1 MQITKYMKTL
11 TLLSFLFLG
20 ICSLNAQS
28 TPPTENDI
36 SKYLKFTNDNYD
48 MGKITNGK
56 PVEYNVDVQNI
67 SNSNITLDNVIV
79 GCGCTTPKFTKNIVL
94 TPGAHTIITLGFNG
108 AAIGPFSKSATL
120 FFSGNLVKPVSFHG
134 EGVQ

>member
-1 MQITKYMKTL
+1 MKKNIIVA
-11 TLLSFLFLG
+11 LLILS
-20 ICSLNAQS
+20 ISSLNAQT
-28 TPPTENDI
+28 TPSSDNDI
-36 SKYLKFTNDNYD
+36 TKYLKFTNDNYD
-48 MGKITNGK
+48 MGKIPNGK

-79 GCGCTTPKFTKNIVL
+79 GCGCTTPKYTKNIVL

-120 FFSGNLVKPVSFHG
+120 FFSGNLVKPVSFRG

>member
-1 MQITKYMKTL
+1 MKKIIIVA
-11 TLLSFLFLG
+11 LLILS
-20 ICSLNAQS
+20 ISSLNAQT
-28 TPPTENDI
+28 TPSSDNDI
-36 SKYLKFTNDNYD
+36 TKYLKFTNDNYD
-48 MGKITNGK
+48 MGKIPNGK

-79 GCGCTTPKFTKNIVL
+79 GCGCTTPKYTKNIVL

>member
-1 MQITKYMKTL
+1 MKL
-11 TLLSFLFLG
+11 VTLLSFLLFG
-20 ICSLNAQS
+20 VFSLNAQ
-28 TPPTENDI
+28 TKPVTDNDI
-36 SKYLKFTNDNYD
+36 AKFLKFTNDNYD
-48 MGKITNGK
+48 MGKIPNGK

-79 GCGCTTPKFTKNIVL
+79 GCGCTTPKYTKNIVL

-120 FFSGNLVKPVSFHG
+120 FFSGNLVKPVSFRG

>member
-1 MQITKYMKTL
+1 MKKIIKVA
-11 TLLSFLFLG
+11 LLILS
-20 ICSLNAQS
+20 ISSLNAQT
-28 TPPTENDI
+28 TPSSDNDI
-36 SKYLKFTNDNYD
+36 TKYLKFTNDNYD

-79 GCGCTTPKFTKNIVL
+79 GCGCTTPKYTKNQVL
-94 TPGAHTIITLGFNG
+94 TPGAHAIITLGFNG

-120 FFSGNLVKPVSFHG
+120 FFSGNLVKPVSFRG

>member
-1 MQITKYMKTL
+1 MKKNIL
-11 TLLSFLFLG
+11 VVFLILS
-20 ICSLNAQS
+20 ISSLNAQT
-28 TPPTENDI
+28 TPSSDNDI
-36 SKYLKFTNDNYD
+36 TKYLKFTNDNYD
-48 MGKITNGK
+48 MGKIPNGK

-79 GCGCTTPKFTKNIVL
+79 GCGCTTPKYTKNIVL

>member
-1 MQITKYMKTL
+1 MKKNIIVA
-11 TLLSFLFLG
+11 LLILS
-20 ICSLNAQS
+20 ISSLNAQT
-28 TPPTENDI
+28 TPSSDNDI
-36 SKYLKFTNDNYD
+36 TKYLKFTNDNYD
-48 MGKITNGK
+48 MGKIPNGK

-79 GCGCTTPKFTKNIVL
+79 GCGCTTPKYTKNQVL
-94 TPGAHTIITLGFNG
+94 TPGAHAIITLGFNG
-108 AAIGPFSKSATL
+108 LAIGPFSKSATL